1 MNRLV
6 AEAAFTG
13 DQAIFEFACGT
24 GPLAARP
31 PVWRASGYGNVSA

>member
-13 DQAIFEFACGT
+13 RWGH
-24 GPLAARP
+24 PLLAEAR
-31 PVWRASGYGNVSA
+31 GL